1 MQPNVTLKAEYGG
14 QTIEWIGKI
23 VRAEAEIDTA
33 SRMVQLVA
41 RIRSDEISEELSVG
55 LFVTAEISGLAVN
68 DIVRLPRSALR
79 NNNQVLVIDQDNKIR
94 FRTVRPLRLYK
105 DDVLIEAGLQAGER
119 VCLSTIQTAIDGMD
133 VNPIDETFLS
143 DYRG

>member
-41 RIRSDEISEELSVG
+41 RIRSDEITEELSVG
-55 LFVTAEISGLAVN
+55 LFVTAEISGLAVDN
-68 DIVRLPRSALR
+68 IVRLPRSALR
-79 NNNQVLVIDQDNKIR
+79 NNNQVLVIDRENKVR
-94 FRTVRPLRLYK
+94 FRDVRPLRLYK
-105 DDVLIEAGLQAGER
+105 DDVLIESGLQTGEK

-133 VNPIDETFLS
+133 VDPVDGNLLS
-143 DYRG
+143 DFRG